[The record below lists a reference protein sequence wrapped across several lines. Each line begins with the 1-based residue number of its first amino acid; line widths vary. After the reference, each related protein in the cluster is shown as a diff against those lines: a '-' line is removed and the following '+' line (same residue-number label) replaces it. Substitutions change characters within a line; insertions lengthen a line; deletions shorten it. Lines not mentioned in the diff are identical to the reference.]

1 MHVDHTQTGGKK
13 PWESNGLLK
22 ELETILAG
30 DQPLDQKHR
39 ICLEKIAAHWEART
53 ATLHRANHDTS
64 TLHMVA
70 SIGIPEGL
78 KKVTDV
84 IPFGKGMA
92 GICIQ
97 RGEPVTVC
105 NLQTDDSGV
114 AKPGAKETEVAGAI
128 VLPIRQEIQGTI
140 RGTLGIGRSE
150 EHTYTPEETELLGA
164 CAKQLAET
172 L

>member
-1 MHVDHTQTGGKK
+1 MNSQT
-13 PWESNGLLK
+13 LLE

-30 DQPLDQKHR
+30 DQPLPDKHSQCLAR
-39 ICLEKIAAHWEART
+39 IAREWEART
-53 ATLHRANHDTS
+53 ATLHRADSETRMI
-64 TLHMVA
+64 HMVA

-78 KKVTDV
+78 KRVTEV

-92 GICIQ
+92 GICVQ

-105 NLQTDDSGV
+105 NLQTDASGV

-128 VLPIRQEIQGTI
+128 VIPIRGEESGPIL
-140 RGTLGIGRSE
+140 GTLGIGKPE
-150 EHTYTPEETELLGA
+150 EHTYTPEETDLLVA
-164 CAKQLAET
+164 CARLLAET